1 MKEYDDDTVAEAG
14 KLLVQ
19 AIRLRKRLRAGG
31 ALTWC
36 EADEVGRYSLNDLIN
51 NLSAISLNPSEG
63 EAQIPIIKYLR

>member
-1 MKEYDDDTVAEAG
+1 MIGYDEDTVLEAG

-51 NLSAISLNPSEG
+51 NLSAISLNPAEG